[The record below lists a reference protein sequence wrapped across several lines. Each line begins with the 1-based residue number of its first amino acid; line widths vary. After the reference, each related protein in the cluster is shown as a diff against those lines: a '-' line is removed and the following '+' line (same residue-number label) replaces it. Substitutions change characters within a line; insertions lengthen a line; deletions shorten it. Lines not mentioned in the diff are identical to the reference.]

1 MEDLKKM
8 VLQRKSNAKGTEN
21 KKPRR
26 AKGLTLK
33 QRRELEKAERKM
45 KIAEPHLLSMYERG
59 QDNYSRLTNDLP
71 PCITGSPSYSS
82 GYPCVPGSPDLEGSP
97 DFAGSPPYNTSH
109 ITIAESEK
117 ARTNVINWNQR
128 AFIQKMIADA
138 ERADDLERLHA
149 VYPEPTFG
157 KEMNKKYSNKF
168 IRPKPSVRKTA
179 KLPPSRPEPRNPQP
193 KTRGAAPQ
201 TRLQGP
207 RPQSRQN
214 GPKPQTRLQGPR
226 PRTRQNG
233 PAPKPSEAKPIPK
246 RPKASRKKHRQV
258 TGSV

>member
-1 MEDLKKM
+1 
-8 VLQRKSNAKGTEN
+8 
-21 KKPRR
+21 
-26 AKGLTLK
+26 LK
-33 QRRELEKAERKM
+33 QRREMEKAERKM

-59 QDNYSRLTNDLP
+59 QDNYSHLTNDLP

-82 GYPCVPGSPDLEGSP
+82 GYPCIT
-97 DFAGSPPYNTSH
+97 GSPPSPSFNTSN

-117 ARTNVINWNQR
+117 ARTNCRNFNELQNEK
-128 AFIQKMIADA
+128 AKLAYIQKMIADA
-138 ERADDLERLHA
+138 ERADELERLHA

-179 KLPPSRPEPRNPQP
+179 KLPPSRPEPRHPQP
-193 KTRGAAPQ
+193 KTRGAVPQ

-207 RPQSRQN
+207 RPQ
-214 GPKPQTRLQGPR
+214 TRLQGPK

-233 PAPKPSEAKPIPK
+233 PAPKPSEEKPIPK
-246 RPKASRKKHRQV
+246 RPKASRRKHRQV
-258 TGSV
+258 TGAV

>member
-8 VLQRKSNAKGTEN
+8 VLQRKSNAKATEN

-33 QRRELEKAERKM
+33 QRREMEKAERKM

-59 QDNYSRLTNDLP
+59 QDNYSHLTNDLP

-82 GYPCVPGSPDLEGSP
+82 GYPCVPGSPDSSP

-117 ARTNVINWNQR
+117 ARTNVRNWNER
-128 AFIQKMIADA
+128 AYIQKMIADA
-138 ERADDLERLHA
+138 ERADELERLHA

-179 KLPPSRPEPRNPQP
+179 KLPPQP
-193 KTRGAAPQ
+193 KTRETRGAAPQ
-201 TRLQGP
+201 SRLQGP
-207 RPQSRQN
+207 KPQTRQN
-214 GPKPQTRLQGPR
+214 GPKPQSRLQGPR

-233 PAPKPSEAKPIPK
+233 PAPKPSEAKPTPK
-246 RPKASRKKHRQV
+246 RPKASRRKHRQV

>member
-1 MEDLKKM
+1 MEESKIMKIKKM
-8 VLQRKSNAKGTEN
+8 FLQRKSNANGTEN
-21 KKPRR
+21 KKTGR

-33 QRRELEKAERKM
+33 QRREMEKAERKK

-71 PCITGSPSYSS
+71 PCISGSPPYSS
-82 GYPCVPGSPDLEGSP
+82 DYPCIPGSHEGS
-97 DFAGSPPYNTSH
+97 SPYNTSH

-117 ARTNVINWNQR
+117 ARTNVRNFNER

-138 ERADDLERLHA
+138 ERDDELERLHA

-201 TRLQGP
+201 SRLQGP
-207 RPQSRQN
+207 KPQTRQN

-258 TGSV
+258 